1 MRAINI
7 QNRKKIILITTIC
20 IIFIVLLIIAVSLYL
35 TQKNYRNWIDI
46 NVFKKNVSEQDIQSI
61 NLNTDKNNQIHVYN
75 NYISVLND
83 KTVTLYNSYGEKI
96 TSIEVNINSAIF
108 DSSQKYFAIAE
119 NKGNEICLIFDKTF
133 LWSEK
138 LEGEILQIHVNRN
151 GYIATVSTDA
161 THKSIVTFFNSQG
174 KKLFTSYFASTRI
187 VDASISNDNKYI
199 AIGELDT
206 SGTIIKSNIKI
217 LSVQNAQQDAENTI
231 IFTYEADDGKLIT
244 NVKYQ
249 EKNQISCIFDNGLG
263 VIKDETYKDVIKI
276 ENDSITYLANDFN
289 NHVAYVDEE
298 STGLFKAQ
306 SNVHIINTSDFQEK
320 IYKMDYIAKDV
331 YGNDNI
337 IAINVGTEIYF
348 VDTNGWLIKKYTSNQ
363 EITNIKFSEKLAT
376 VIFKDRI
383 VIINL

>member
-1 MRAINI
+1 MKKINRF
-7 QNRKKIILITTIC
+7 NKKKIIIIALI
-20 IIFIVLLIIAVSLYL
+20 IVLIILFAILFAVYIS
-35 TQKNYRNWIDI
+35 KREVRNWIDI
-46 NVFKKNVSEQDIQSI
+46 NIFRKNVSEQDIQSI
-61 NLNTDKNNQIHVYN
+61 SLNTDKNNQVHVYS
-75 NYISVLND
+75 NYISLLND
-83 KTVTLYNSYGEKI
+83 KTVTLYNSYGEKV

-108 DSSQKYFAIAE
+108 DSSQKYLAIAE
-119 NKGNEICLIFDKTF
+119 NKGNEICLIFDKTY

-138 LEGEILQIHVNRN
+138 IEGEILQIHVNKN
-151 GYIATVSTDA
+151 GYVATVSTDA

-174 KKLFTSYFASTRI
+174 KKLFTSYFATTRI

-231 IFTYEADDGKLIT
+231 TYTYNADDGKLIT

-249 EKNQISCIFDNGLG
+249 DKNQISCIFDDGLG
-263 VIKDETYKDVIKI
+263 VIKDNTYKDVIKI

-298 STGLFKAQ
+298 DTGLFKAQ
-306 SNVHIINTSDFQEK
+306 SNVHIINTSDLQEK

-363 EITNIKFSEKLAT
+363 EITNIRFSEKLAT
-376 VIFKDRI
+376 VIFKDKI

>member
-1 MRAINI
+1 MRTINI
-7 QNRKKIILITTIC
+7 RNRKKIIIIVTIC
-20 IIFIVLLIIAVSLYL
+20 IIFVVLLIILVSLYL
-35 TQKNYRNWIDI
+35 SQKNYRNWIDI
-46 NVFKKNVSEQDIQSI
+46 NVFRKNVSEQDIQSI

-119 NKGNEICLIFDKTF
+119 NNGHEICLIFDKTY

-206 SGTIIKSNIKI
+206 SGTIIKSNIKV

-231 IFTYEADDGKLIT
+231 IY
-244 NVKYQ
+244 
-249 EKNQISCIFDNGLG
+249 
-263 VIKDETYKDVIKI
+263 TYKDVIKI

-320 IYKMDYIAKDV
+320 LYKMDYIAKDV
-331 YGNDNI
+331 YANDNI

>member
-1 MRAINI
+1 MKKINRF
-7 QNRKKIILITTIC
+7 NKKKIIIIALI
-20 IIFIVLLIIAVSLYL
+20 IVLIILFAILFAVYIS
-35 TQKNYRNWIDI
+35 KREVRNWIDI
-46 NVFKKNVSEQDIQSI
+46 NIFRKNVSEQDIQSI
-61 NLNTDKNNQIHVYN
+61 SLNTDKNNQVHVYS
-75 NYISVLND
+75 NYISLLND
-83 KTVTLYNSYGEKI
+83 KTVTLYNSYGEKV

-108 DSSQKYFAIAE
+108 DSSQKYLAIAE
-119 NKGNEICLIFDKTF
+119 NKGNEICLIFDKTY

-138 LEGEILQIHVNRN
+138 IEGEILQIHVNKN
-151 GYIATVSTDA
+151 GYVATVSTDA

-174 KKLFTSYFASTRI
+174 KKLFTSYFATTRI

-231 IFTYEADDGKLIT
+231 TYTYNADDGKLIT

-249 EKNQISCIFDNGLG
+249 DKNQISCIFDDGLG
-263 VIKDETYKDVIKI
+263 VIKDNTYKDVIKI

-298 STGLFKAQ
+298 DTGLFKAQ

-363 EITNIKFSEKLAT
+363 EITNIRFSEKLAT
-376 VIFKDRI
+376 VIFKDKI

>member
-1 MRAINI
+1 MKKINRF
-7 QNRKKIILITTIC
+7 NKKKIIIAM
-20 IIFIVLLIIAVSLYL
+20 IIGLIILFAILFAVYIS
-35 TQKNYRNWIDI
+35 KREVRNWIDI
-46 NVFKKNVSEQDIQSI
+46 NILRKNVSEQDIQSI
-61 NLNTDKNNQIHVYN
+61 SLNTDKNNQVHVYS
-75 NYISVLND
+75 NYISLLND
-83 KTVTLYNSYGEKI
+83 KTVTLYNSYGEKV

-108 DSSQKYFAIAE
+108 DSSQKYLAIAE
-119 NKGNEICLIFDKTF
+119 NKGNEICLIFDKTY

-138 LEGEILQIHVNRN
+138 IEGEILQIHVNKN
-151 GYIATVSTDA
+151 GYVATVSTDA

-174 KKLFTSYFASTRI
+174 KKLFTSYFATTRI

-217 LSVQNAQQDAENTI
+217 LSIQNAQQDAEKTI
-231 IFTYEADDGKLIT
+231 IYTYNADDGKLIT

-249 EKNQISCIFDNGLG
+249 DKNQISCIFDDGLG
-263 VIKDETYKDVIKI
+263 VIKDNTYKEIIKI

-298 STGLFKAQ
+298 NTGLFKSQ

-363 EITNIKFSEKLAT
+363 EITNIRFSEKLAT
-376 VIFKDRI
+376 VIFKDKI

>member
-1 MRAINI
+1 MKKINRF
-7 QNRKKIILITTIC
+7 NKKKII
-20 IIFIVLLIIAVSLYL
+20 IIAMIIGLIILFAILFAVYIS
-35 TQKNYRNWIDI
+35 KREVRNWIDI
-46 NVFKKNVSEQDIQSI
+46 NIFRKNVSEQDIQSI
-61 NLNTDKNNQIHVYN
+61 SLNTDKNNQVHVYS
-75 NYISVLND
+75 NYISLLND
-83 KTVTLYNSYGEKI
+83 KTVTLYNSYGEKV

-108 DSSQKYFAIAE
+108 DSSQKYLAIAE
-119 NKGNEICLIFDKTF
+119 NKGNEICLIFDKTY

-138 LEGEILQIHVNRN
+138 LEGEILQIHVNKN
-151 GYIATVSTDA
+151 GYVATVSTDA

-174 KKLFTSYFASTRI
+174 KKLFTSYFATTRI

-217 LSVQNAQQDAENTI
+217 LSVQNAQQDAEKTI
-231 IFTYEADDGKLIT
+231 TYTYNADDGKLIT

-249 EKNQISCIFDNGLG
+249 DKNQISCIFDDGLG
-263 VIKDETYKDVIKI
+263 VIKDNTYKDVIKI

-298 STGLFKAQ
+298 NTGLFKAQ

-363 EITNIKFSEKLAT
+363 EITNIRFSEKLAT
-376 VIFKDRI
+376 VIFKDKI

>member
-1 MRAINI
+1 MKKINRF
-7 QNRKKIILITTIC
+7 NKKKII
-20 IIFIVLLIIAVSLYL
+20 IIAMIIVLIILFAILFAVYIS
-35 TQKNYRNWIDI
+35 KREVRNWIDI
-46 NVFKKNVSEQDIQSI
+46 NIFGKNVSEQDIQSI
-61 NLNTDKNNQIHVYN
+61 SLNTDKNNQVHVYS
-75 NYISVLND
+75 NYISLLND
-83 KTVTLYNSYGEKI
+83 KTVTLYNSYGEKV

-108 DSSQKYFAIAE
+108 DSSQKYLAIAE
-119 NKGNEICLIFDKTF
+119 NKGNEICLIFDKTY

-138 LEGEILQIHVNRN
+138 IEGEILQIHVNKN
-151 GYIATVSTDA
+151 GYVATVSTDA

-174 KKLFTSYFASTRI
+174 KKLFTSYFATTRI

-231 IFTYEADDGKLIT
+231 TYTYNADDGKLIT

-249 EKNQISCIFDNGLG
+249 DKNQISCIFDDGLG
-263 VIKDETYKDVIKI
+263 VIKDNTYKDVIKI

-298 STGLFKAQ
+298 DTGLFKAQ
-306 SNVHIINTSDFQEK
+306 SNVHIINTSDFQER

-363 EITNIKFSEKLAT
+363 EITNIRFSEKLAT
-376 VIFKDRI
+376 VIFKDKI